1 MRTNRSVARR
11 GGFTLVEL
19 LVVIAIIA
27 ILIGLLLPAV
37 QKIREAAARVQCQNN
52 LHQMGIACHNLND
65 TYGRLPPA
73 ATFNGLSARPSKPS
87 DCFYGAWGNPF
98 FMMLPFIEADNLYKQ
113 SVVTAP
119 FQHLNVSYLY
129 NTGSPNATPRQKIK
143 IFVCPSDPSQTP
155 DTLNTNPSVGIHD
168 PFSMSSYAFNF
179 QVFAHFNRLSWVPPT
194 GQYVDYPDGYL
205 GDARIPGTFLD
216 GTSNTLLFAE
226 KYARCLTSSKAPIF
240 GPGTERG
247 CMWAWWDTG
256 WVYYPRIGWQ
266 VWWNTG
272 AGPASLFQV
281 RPTPFLG
288 ANSQCDGARA
298 QTPHVTMQVC
308 LADGSVRSLSQSIG
322 GQTWWNLLTPQDG
335 NPINLD
341 Q

>member
-1 MRTNRSVARR
+1 
-11 GGFTLVEL
+11 L
-19 LVVIAIIA
+19 
-27 ILIGLLLPAV
+27 
-37 QKIREAAARVQCQNN
+37 NN
-52 LHQMGIACHNLND
+52 
-65 TYGRLPPA
+65 
-73 ATFNGLSARPSKPS
+73 
-87 DCFYGAWGNPF
+87 
-98 FMMLPFIEADNLYKQ
+98 
-113 SVVTAP
+113 
-119 FQHLNVSYLY
+119 
-129 NTGSPNATPRQKIK
+129 
-143 IFVCPSDPSQTP
+143 
-155 DTLNTNPSVGIHD
+155 NPSVGIHD

-179 QVFAHFNRLSWVPPT
+179 QVFAHFNAQAGVAPA
-194 GQYVDYPDGYL
+194 GQYIDYPDGYL
-205 GDARIPGTFLD
+205 GDARIPTTFTD

-226 KYARCLTSSKAPIF
+226 KYARCLTSSQAPIF

-266 VWWNTG
+266 TWWNTG

-298 QTPHVTMQVC
+298 QTPHAAIQVC
-308 LADGSVRSLSQSIG
+308 LADGSVRGLFPSMP

-335 NPINLD
+335 NPISLD